1 MFSRRVGQDES
12 TVRWL
17 EKEAQDRANAEGVA
31 YVVFRAKECSVN
43 SDTSNTSPYMVRED
57 NLTKWERDPK
67 NQLMVIR
74 PQQQRSS

>member
-31 YVVFRAKECSVN
+31 YVVFSAKECSVN
-43 SDTSNTSPYMVRED
+43 STSNASPYIVRED

-67 NQLMVIR
+67 NQVMVVR
-74 PQQQRSS
+74 PQQRG